1 MKIDWINIHRHRL
14 ILHFLI
20 AIWQFTEFVRI
31 TVFNLKLIE
40 TFSSSFSS
48 TLMSMSNKLFT
59 TRNPIKSS
67 RFTKNSSKRQ
77 KSKQKQRY
85 SVCLPLQFPGKKIQ
99 TQSLTLSLWRVRKIQ
114 FLALILLFRRVF
126 EVLGVVNCLVG
137 CMLPRFLQG
146 APKSWDEDAANEGDV
161 VRALLSDI
169 VTLSVGRRSWVS
181 VVEQNFLS
189 TQFTR
194 NCKCVWS

>member
-1 MKIDWINIHRHRL
+1 
-14 ILHFLI
+14 
-20 AIWQFTEFVRI
+20 
-31 TVFNLKLIE
+31 
-40 TFSSSFSS
+40 
-48 TLMSMSNKLFT
+48 MSISNKLFT
-59 TRNPIKSS
+59 TRNPIKSAQDS
-67 RFTKNSSKRQ
+67 QKIRQSGKKVNKNSATQSACHF
-77 KSKQKQRY
+77 S
-85 SVCLPLQFPGKKIQ
+85 FPEKKIQ

-114 FLALILLFRRVF
+114 FLAHILLFRRVF